1 LTMHVTPP
9 PQLIQ
14 SLRFPHLSTP
24 IFTFPFSDPKPRTLN
39 PIPCCYTPSLRHA
52 RHPIPMPAKESK
64 RLFLIDAMGYIFRA
78 FFAPMPM
85 RLRSSSGVPTNVPY
99 LFANMVRKLVKD
111 WKPDYLGVVFDVA
124 GPTFRDKLFADYKAQ
139 RPPMPDDLS
148 VQIPFVRRYC
158 EAMRLPILEYSGYEA
173 DDVIGSL
180 AVQATKKNLETFIVT
195 GDKDLM
201 QLVGGPVRVLNPSK
215 GDLVI
220 DAKKVEE
227 IMGVPPSKVPDV
239 MALMGDS
246 VDNIPGARDPNDKP
260 APGERRKPGIG
271 EVGAR
276 QLIQEYGSA
285 EATLKNASKVK
296 RASYREALEK
306 CGEFVLLSKKLATIP
321 TDAPVPLVLE
331 TLRLQEPDATTLRDL
346 YTELGFTSLL
356 KELAPLTNAEKTDY
370 ATLDSVTALEQF
382 LASIPRGHETAVW
395 LALDSEE
402 PDDEGFGTRV
412 LAIEVSSKSGVA
424 RTSTIGVEN
433 TELASMKEWFADA
446 KRPKIVHDPKLFHL
460 LATPDSPGDPK
471 AAAGIRHAT
480 ALYSYLLRPTTSKH
494 AFPEVVLRHLNR
506 TFSGAPG
513 ERADFLLRLAPIL
526 REEVEKHGLVDLYE
540 KIDLPLASVLAR
552 MEAAGVRVDQKEL
565 ERLSTK
571 LQKEMS
577 ALEKSIYKLA
587 GFEFN
592 VNSPQ
597 QLAEVLF
604 DKLNLQPPRRSRAKA
619 RSTAADVLDELALVH
634 ELPKKILEYRE
645 LSKLKSTYADVLPR
659 LIHPVSGRLHTRF
672 SQTGTA
678 TGRLSSSN
686 PNLQNIP
693 VRTELGRE
701 IRAAFAASPGCVLL
715 SADYSQIELRILAHL
730 SEDEVL
736 TNAFQRGEDIHSRTA
751 QEVFGVAPFAQTPE
765 HRRVAKVINFGVIYG
780 LSAYGLAQQLGI
792 DTKEAAKFI
801 AAYFERYSGVKKYL
815 DRQIAETREK
825 GSTTSLFGRVREIP
839 EINSP
844 QQNMRG
850 FAERTAMNTPMQG
863 AAADLIKLA
872 MIELDEK
879 LADGFASRMILQVHD
894 ELLFEGPEKELPRLT
909 KLVKN
914 TMEGVHRLR
923 VPLLVETKSGLNWR
937 DMK

>member
-1 LTMHVTPP
+1 MPP
-9 PQLIQ
+9 
-14 SLRFPHLSTP
+14 
-24 IFTFPFSDPKPRTLN
+24 
-39 PIPCCYTPSLRHA
+39 
-52 RHPIPMPAKESK
+52 KEPK

-78 FFAPMPM
+78 FYAPMPM
-85 RLRSSSGVPTNVPY
+85 RLRSASGVPTNVPY

-111 WKPDYLGVVFDVA
+111 WKPDYLGVVFDVNA
-124 GPTFRDKLFADYKAQ
+124 PTFRDKLFADYKAQ
-139 RPPMPDDLS
+139 RPPMPEDLG

-158 EAMRLPILEYSGYEA
+158 DAMRLPILEYAGYEA
-173 DDVIGSL
+173 DDVIGAL
-180 AVQATKKNLETFIVT
+180 AQQATKKNLETYIVT
-195 GDKDLM
+195 SDKDLM
-201 QLVGGPVRVLNPSK
+201 QLVGGRVRVLNPAK
-215 GDLVI
+215 GDLLI
-220 DAKKVEE
+220 DEKKVEE

-246 VDNIPGARDPNDKP
+246 IDNIPGARDPNDKP

-285 EATLKNASKVK
+285 EAVLKNASKVK

-306 CGEFVLLSKKLATIP
+306 CAEFVILSKKLATIP
-321 TDAPVPLVLE
+321 TDAPVPLVLD
-331 TLRLQEPDATTLRDL
+331 TLQLQEPDVTVLREL

-356 KELAPLTNAEKTDY
+356 KEFAPLTNDEKTDY
-370 ATLDSVTALEQF
+370 APLESTAALKKFLD
-382 LASIPRGHETAVW
+382 SIPRGHEAAVW

-402 PDDEGFGTRV
+402 PDEEGFGTRV
-412 LAIEVSSKSGVA
+412 LSVEVSSKPGVA
-424 RTSTIGVEN
+424 RSSLNDVEN
-433 TELASMKEWFADA
+433 KELSAMKEWLADP

-460 LATPDSPGDPK
+460 LAAPDSSGDPK
-471 AAAGIRHAT
+471 AVAGIRHAT

-526 REEVEKHGLVDLYE
+526 RKEVESQGLVELYE
-540 KIDLPLASVLAR
+540 KIDLPLAPVLSR

-571 LQKEMS
+571 LQKEIS

-592 VNSPQ
+592 INSPQ

-604 DKLNLQPPRRSRAKA
+604 DKLNLQTPRRSRAKA

-634 ELPKKILEYRE
+634 DLPKKILEYRE
-645 LSKLKSTYADVLPR
+645 LAKLKSTYADVLPR
-659 LIHPVSGRLHTRF
+659 LIHPLTGRLHTRF

-678 TGRLSSSN
+678 TGRLSSAN

-693 VRTELGRE
+693 VRSELGRE
-701 IRAAFAASPGCVLL
+701 IRAAFAASPGSVLL

-815 DRQIAETREK
+815 DRQIAETRES
-825 GSTTSLFGRVREIP
+825 GFTTTLFGRTRQIP

-879 LADGFASRMILQVHD
+879 LADGFESRMILQVHD

-914 TMEGVHRLR
+914 TMEGVHKLR